1 MFSKTN
7 FFCLLRLYASNKTL
21 LEIYYFLYEK
31 LNGDEGN
38 LQREQLSNRIA
49 IRERIRLDLMICI
62 EENYIDKE
70 ETFLEKASIYSMPV
84 LSYLELANPN
94 NLLPDTWERCQEQ
107 EIENLEKYL
116 HTLERSQLCS
126 KTRELLMMQKNRI
139 EKSLYSY
146 A

>member
-7 FFCLLRLYASNKTL
+7 FFCLLRLYTSNKTL
-21 LEIYYFLYEK
+21 LEIYYSLYEK
-31 LNGDEGN
+31 LNGMEGN

-49 IRERIRLDLMICI
+49 MRERIRLDLMICI

-84 LSYLELANPN
+84 LSYLELANPK

-116 HTLERSQLCS
+116 QTLERSQLCS
-126 KTRELLMMQKNRI
+126 KTRELLTMQKNRI